1 MNLNRTAISLFFIV
15 IITFFAGCNNDS
27 NVNDSIKI
35 ESIENAIN
43 NADSARKI
51 SERLNGRSFK
61 DNENKARLYML
72 NIISDFHTGK
82 KADNDSLALIL
93 EEQYKNCSDHK
104 IKAISKMCIGLV
116 YSSIGENNKAIKSF
130 TDVALL
136 EKEACSDAVGYL
148 TFTQWG
154 WIIRSEYP
162 YSEAI
167 DKFNKAIYYA
177 KRMKDKDK
185 EVNGINLKGWEYM
198 YARDFDKALATFNEA
213 LYIAK
218 ANKCPDTHTII
229 KSIASAYEM
238 KGLHKRAL
246 SAINTAIDKCNGND
260 IIPLY
265 AIKGVILKNLQQ
277 YDSARIYIDKGR
289 QDKEYYQKASY
300 LYDMSELEDAKGNY
314 RNALRYLSQYAT
326 TLDSMYE
333 EQHRQEL
340 IKVQKQYNFTLLNA
354 ERNKLEL
361 ESQRKTNLIIMLI
374 VISIFVILIIS
385 YFYNRRQKII
395 KHAMSTKE
403 RLLSKSISEIKDKN
417 YQLMKAIQENN
428 IKKIA
433 LMQEMDKKDIILNE
447 LRTQQTKLKEKIF
460 LMNDTIKKIEKVKEM
475 NEKTKISQATQIT
488 LSKDER
494 ANLLDST
501 NICYEYFIDRLKD
514 KYQDLTEDDLCLC
527 CMLKLQISTQDQCVL
542 LGINDS
548 TLRKRKYR
556 LKNKKMM
563 LPEAFDTLDNYICS
577 F

>member
-403 RLLSKSISEIKDKN
+403 RFLSKSISEIKDKN
-417 YQLMKAIQENN
+417 YQLMKAIQENQD
-428 IKKIA
+428 KKIA

-447 LRTQQTKLKEKIF
+447 LRTQQTKLKEKIS
-460 LMNDTIKKIEKVKEM
+460 TCTVEK
-475 NEKTKISQATQIT
+475 
-488 LSKDER
+488 
-494 ANLLDST
+494 
-501 NICYEYFIDRLKD
+501 
-514 KYQDLTEDDLCLC
+514 
-527 CMLKLQISTQDQCVL
+527 
-542 LGINDS
+542 
-548 TLRKRKYR
+548 
-556 LKNKKMM
+556 
-563 LPEAFDTLDNYICS
+563 
-577 F
+577 

>member
-1 MNLNRTAISLFFIV
+1 
-15 IITFFAGCNNDS
+15 
-27 NVNDSIKI
+27 
-35 ESIENAIN
+35 
-43 NADSARKI
+43 
-51 SERLNGRSFK
+51 
-61 DNENKARLYML
+61 
-72 NIISDFHTGK
+72 
-82 KADNDSLALIL
+82 
-93 EEQYKNCSDHK
+93 
-104 IKAISKMCIGLV
+104 
-116 YSSIGENNKAIKSF
+116 
-130 TDVALL
+130 
-136 EKEACSDAVGYL
+136 
-148 TFTQWG
+148 
-154 WIIRSEYP
+154 
-162 YSEAI
+162 
-167 DKFNKAIYYA
+167 
-177 KRMKDKDK
+177 MKDKDK

-417 YQLMKAIQENN
+417 YQLMKAIQENQD
-428 IKKIA
+428 KKIA